1 MKIGKSDN
9 IKIISKEFNLQSKS
23 LKKIDYDKW
32 IEFIESN
39 KAYFVWYENTEE
51 GIKLSKSINEVPDWA
66 KDGVLY
72 RLNKSIA
79 YSTDKIVKKS
89 YDLIIRYFDDEG
101 IIKVDIEKK
110 MTSEVAEKLLEK
122 GEGAKMKYENFL
134 STSSEKEVAWNFVK
148 RKSEI
153 EKKVFITVKSKN
165 GKSLEYMRDEMR
177 GEFEM
182 LHKSKSEFIIEEI
195 KFKGEEI
202 LNIDDVALEGAIPIK
217 VKNLYYV
224 TLREL

>member
-110 MTSEVAEKLLEK
+110 MTSEVAEKLLEM
-122 GEGAKMKYENFL
+122 AKHINGRIIINND
-134 STSSEKEVAWNFVK
+134 KELD
-148 RKSEI
+148 
-153 EKKVFITVKSKN
+153 KV
-165 GKSLEYMRDEMR
+165 L
-177 GEFEM
+177 
-182 LHKSKSEFIIEEI
+182 
-195 KFKGEEI
+195 
-202 LNIDDVALEGAIPIK
+202 
-217 VKNLYYV
+217 
-224 TLREL
+224 